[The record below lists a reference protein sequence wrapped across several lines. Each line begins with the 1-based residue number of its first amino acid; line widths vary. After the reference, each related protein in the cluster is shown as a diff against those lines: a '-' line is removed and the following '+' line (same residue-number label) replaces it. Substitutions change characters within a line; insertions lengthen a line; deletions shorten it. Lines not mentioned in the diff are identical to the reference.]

1 LLLSFFLSPCRD
13 EGEHASL
20 VLSALARRVP
30 PRALDPEP
38 ILEGDI
44 PGVAIPTIDHGERK
58 YVGRVKKGVGV

>member
-1 LLLSFFLSPCRD
+1 M
-13 EGEHASL
+13 
-20 VLSALARRVP
+20 LSALARRVP